1 MLDRSRG
8 LVGVNEKQR
17 MLQAAVDNLVARKG
31 ILGAMLV
38 RRDGISIMHRGR
50 QQINPE
56 TFGAMCAVAV
66 GAAETAF
73 SELGPP
79 ETPQIRAET
88 SRHRLLI
95 MGATDEVIL
104 VVIGE
109 RTVDWNDLGRGLTEA
124 TEGIGKI
131 LSS

>member
-1 MLDRSRG
+1 MVGRIRG
-8 LVGVNEKQR
+8 LVGVNEKQHL
-17 MLQAAVDNLVARKG
+17 LQAALDNVVSRKG
-31 ILGAMLV
+31 VLGAMLV
-38 RRDGISIMHRGR
+38 RRDGISILHRGR
-50 QQINPE
+50 QQLNPE

-66 GAAETAF
+66 GASETAF

-95 MGATDEVIL
+95 TGATDEVIL
-104 VVIGE
+104 VVIGDHA
-109 RTVDWNDLGRGLTEA
+109 TDWHDLTRGLDNA
-124 TEGIGKI
+124 TAGIGKI

>member
-1 MLDRSRG
+1 MLERPRG
-8 LVGVNEKQR
+8 HLGVNEKQR
-17 MLQAAVDNLVARKG
+17 LLQAAVDNVVARKG

-50 QQINPE
+50 QQLNPE

-66 GAAETAF
+66 GATETAF

-88 SRHRLLI
+88 SRHRILI
-95 MGATDEVIL
+95 TGATD
-104 VVIGE
+104 
-109 RTVDWNDLGRGLTEA
+109 
-124 TEGIGKI
+124 
-131 LSS
+131 